1 MTSPG
6 IRELTAADDL
16 APVLDLARRAFGP
29 FGAEAGERR
38 LADARESVAAGRYFG
53 AFGGGQMLGAAKFL
67 DMVQWWH
74 GRSLPMAGVASV
86 TVAPEAR
93 GRGVGGALMSTLV
106 RQVAA
111 RGYPLSVL
119 YPATAAVYRGAGY
132 EIAGGQYQA
141 SIPARSL
148 RSLLPPDVTAAG
160 PATAPGIR
168 RAGPADA
175 AEISAVLARV
185 HEAARACGPSDFDL
199 SVSARMLDDPGVFC
213 YLAAD
218 GVLAYGWHE
227 GNDEII
233 VYCLL
238 ASAARTARALWSV
251 IASHDSMASTVR
263 AYCGPDDPVSW
274 LTREPDVSLTR
285 RHSWM
290 LRVLDAAAAIA
301 GRGFPPSAQADVT
314 LQLSDSLLPANAGRW
329 RLTVRDAAG
338 ALASCAA
345 ENPAAPG
352 PGPLTLGA
360 RGFAAL
366 YAGTP
371 LATLRQAGLA
381 AGGDPAADAALDTAF
396 AGTPYMLDYF

>member
-1 MTSPG
+1 
-6 IRELTAADDL
+6 
-16 APVLDLARRAFGP
+16 
-29 FGAEAGERR
+29 
-38 LADARESVAAGRYFG
+38 
-53 AFGGGQMLGAAKFL
+53 
-67 DMVQWWH
+67 
-74 GRSLPMAGVASV
+74 
-86 TVAPEAR
+86 
-93 GRGVGGALMSTLV
+93 
-106 RQVAA
+106 
-111 RGYPLSVL
+111 
-119 YPATAAVYRGAGY
+119 
-132 EIAGGQYQA
+132 
-141 SIPARSL
+141 
-148 RSLLPPDVTAAG
+148 
-160 PATAPGIR
+160 
-168 RAGPADA
+168 
-175 AEISAVLARV
+175 
-185 HEAARACGPSDFDL
+185 
-199 SVSARMLDDPGVFC
+199 MLDDPGVFC

-238 ASAARTARALWSV
+238 AAAARTARALWSV

-345 ENPAAPG
+345 EDPAAPG
-352 PGPLTLGA
+352 RPARSPSAPAASRPCTPGPRWPRSGWPASPQAATRPPTRRWTPRSPAPPTCSTTSDPEPYQLGY
-360 RGFAAL
+360 L
-366 YAGTP
+366 
-371 LATLRQAGLA
+371 
-381 AGGDPAADAALDTAF
+381 
-396 AGTPYMLDYF
+396 